1 MHSTS
6 GMRSLLVSLGGTVP
20 NELRE
25 WVRLGST
32 SVEIATGPD
41 AAHAVD
47 TSIERVVLWSDIDGV
62 LPRGV
67 DTIEPRRIFYVSPA
81 RGHEPAGLT
90 PDQVFRWPADR
101 DKLRTILT
109 VGNG

>member
-1 MHSTS
+1 MK
-6 GMRSLLVSLGGTVP
+6 SLLVSLAGTVP

-25 WVRLGST
+25 WVRQGST

-47 TSIERVVLWSDIDGV
+47 LSVDRIVVWSDADGT

-67 DTIEPRRIFYVSPA
+67 DTLEPRRVFYVSSKRDA
-81 RGHEPAGLT
+81 RPRGLGRDQT
-90 PDQVFRWPADR
+90 FLWPDDR
-101 DKLRTILT
+101 DKLRMILT
-109 VGNG
+109 VG

>member
-1 MHSTS
+1 MK
-6 GMRSLLVSLGGTVP
+6 SLLVSVAGTVP
-20 NELRE
+20 NELRD
-25 WVRLGST
+25 WIRQGST

-47 TSIERVVLWSDIDGV
+47 ASVERIVVWSDADGT

-67 DTIEPRRIFYVSPA
+67 DTLEPRRVFYVSPT
-81 RGHEPAGLT
+81 RGQQPRGLQA
-90 PDQVFRWPADR
+90 DQIFRWPDDR